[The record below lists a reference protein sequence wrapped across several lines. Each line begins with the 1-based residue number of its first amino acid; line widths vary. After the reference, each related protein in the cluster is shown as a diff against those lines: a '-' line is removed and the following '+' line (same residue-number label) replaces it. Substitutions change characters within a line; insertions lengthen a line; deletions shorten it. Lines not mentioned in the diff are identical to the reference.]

1 MSEMKLA
8 TKVMMAVGMIAM
20 LALVLG
26 GVAYLKFGS
35 VEKTSN
41 EASLVRSPS
50 LVALLEIANSESQ
63 VLASER
69 GLLIRRM
76 FKDPDIRAAQK
87 NFTAKAFDTIDKQWK
102 IYEPLEQ
109 TKDEKALWDQFV
121 PVFNDW
127 KKSNADFLGIVA
139 RKEQIMNAM
148 DKEDPKLFE
157 EKIADVD
164 NEMFAQ
170 SLVSR
175 KFYLA
180 QNELLQKLVNTN
192 EEMLGVA
199 VKSQTETISG
209 AKSVLIGT
217 LIMVMMLAIGTGLFF
232 SRHVKGLLMKVQH
245 EFERVRDAAA
255 QGRLATRGDTDSV
268 HSEFRFLVEGTNDIL
283 DKVIGPL
290 NVAALY
296 VDRISKGDIP
306 AKITDSYNGDFN
318 EIKNNLNQCIDAV
331 NMMTTDAS
339 MLAKAAVEG
348 RLATRA
354 DATKHQGDFRK
365 IVAGV
370 NDTLDAVINPLNVAA
385 LYVDRISKGDIPA
398 KITDSY
404 NGDFNEIKNNLNQC
418 IDAVNMMT
426 TDASMLAKAAVEGRL
441 ATRADATKHQGD
453 FKKIVAGV
461 NDTLDAVINPLNVA
475 AKYVD
480 RISKGDIPA
489 KITDSYNG
497 DFNEIKN
504 NLNQCI
510 DAVNM
515 MTTDASM
522 LAKAAVEGRLATRA
536 DATKH
541 QGDFK
546 KIVAGVNDTLDAV
559 INPLNVA
566 AKYVDRIS
574 KGDIPAKITDS
585 YNGDFNEIKNN
596 LNQCIDAVNMMTT
609 DASML
614 AKAAV
619 EGRLATRADATKHQG
634 DFKKIVAGVNDT
646 LDAVINPLN
655 VAALYVDRISKG
667 DIPAKITGLLQRRLQ

>member
-1 MSEMKLA
+1 M
-8 TKVMMAVGMIAM
+8 
-20 LALVLG
+20 
-26 GVAYLKFGS
+26 
-35 VEKTSN
+35 
-41 EASLVRSPS
+41 
-50 LVALLEIANSESQ
+50 
-63 VLASER
+63 
-69 GLLIRRM
+69 
-76 FKDPDIRAAQK
+76 
-87 NFTAKAFDTIDKQWK
+87 
-102 IYEPLEQ
+102 
-109 TKDEKALWDQFV
+109 

-175 KFYLA
+175 NFYLA

-398 KITDSY
+398 KITDS
-404 NGDFNEIKNNLNQC
+404 
-418 IDAVNMMT
+418 T
-426 TDASMLAKAAVEGRL
+426 TATSMKSR
-441 ATRADATKHQGD
+441 
-453 FKKIVAGV
+453 
-461 NDTLDAVINPLNVA
+461 
-475 AKYVD
+475 
-480 RISKGDIPA
+480 
-489 KITDSYNG
+489 
-497 DFNEIKN
+497 
-504 NLNQCI
+504 
-510 DAVNM
+510 
-515 MTTDASM
+515 TT
-522 LAKAAVEGRLATRA
+522 
-536 DATKH
+536 
-541 QGDFK
+541 
-546 KIVAGVNDTLDAV
+546 
-559 INPLNVA
+559 
-566 AKYVDRIS
+566 
-574 KGDIPAKITDS
+574 
-585 YNGDFNEIKNN
+585 
-596 LNQCIDAVNMMTT
+596 
-609 DASML
+609 
-614 AKAAV
+614 
-619 EGRLATRADATKHQG
+619 
-634 DFKKIVAGVNDT
+634 
-646 LDAVINPLN
+646 
-655 VAALYVDRISKG
+655 
-667 DIPAKITGLLQRRLQ
+667 